1 MFKKSDTICI
11 ESITIK
17 TIKMY
22 PISHL
27 RTLQTI
33 FFLQKGGYICQLFTR
48 IIANHKLYRQ
58 QQETNKYTVT
68 KLFKLGKISQEQCFM
83 QSSNSRQNVLIYVD
97 SQSKNSSLTANQCT
111 AKITRKFDQS
121 PTSTNKNGLI
131 RQLFRLHH

>member
-1 MFKKSDTICI
+1 MFKKADTICI
-11 ESITIK
+11 ESITNK
-17 TIKMY
+17 NKMY

-27 RTLQTI
+27 RTLQTF
-33 FFLQKGGYICQLFTR
+33 FFLQKGGYIFQLFTR

-58 QQETNKYTVT
+58 QQETIKYTVT